1 MFLREKCY
9 VKFVVRFGCETIVSA
24 VKSSSLR
31 WAGHVMR
38 MDNDRAV
45 KKTLNTNCNMIG
57 NRTRGRTRKRWID
70 SVEEDVKKLKVNN
83 WKMVAEDRQQWRNVV
98 QSAKTRL
105 G

>member
-1 MFLREKCY
+1 
-9 VKFVVRFGCETIVSA
+9 
-24 VKSSSLR
+24 
-31 WAGHVMR
+31 MR

-57 NRTRGRTRKRWID
+57 NRMRGRPRKRWID